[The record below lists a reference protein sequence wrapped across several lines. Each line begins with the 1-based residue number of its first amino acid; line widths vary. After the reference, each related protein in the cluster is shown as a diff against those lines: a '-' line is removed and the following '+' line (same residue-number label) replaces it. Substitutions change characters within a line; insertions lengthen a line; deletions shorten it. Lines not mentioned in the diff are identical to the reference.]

1 MAFFCTSGFMN
12 AFGLFQ
18 EYYAQHQLS
27 DMSAFDI
34 SWIGPFAMFMMLFGA
49 GIAGV
54 FVDRTGPTVSRSLN
68 ACRKHEVDP
77 HRF

>member
-1 MAFFCTSGFMN
+1 MN

-27 DMSAFDI
+27 NKSAFDI
-34 SWIGPFAMFMMLFGA
+34 SWIGSFAMFMMFFGA

-54 FVDRTGPTVSRSLN
+54 LVDRTGPTVNHSVDVGCKHMAN
-68 ACRKHEVDP
+68 A